1 MNNYLCLVN
10 YINGGNFMRQKIK
23 CDVYD
28 CRHCDIM
35 NEACALKEIKV
46 GRCKEDKAKE
56 STMCD
61 SYDKTD

>member
-1 MNNYLCLVN
+1 
-10 YINGGNFMRQKIK
+10 MRQKIN
-23 CDVYD
+23 CNVYD

-46 GRCKEDKAKE
+46 GRCKEDKKKE